1 MPDFLH
7 CPWGQCEHSYNA
19 HGKDHCLA
27 CDCEKPPPP
36 LPAPVGSQIRTDD
49 GTIVAS
55 TEPQELEAL
64 EMDVCNI
71 CSAYVDDR
79 ERHVTWHERRTD
91 STTNLVISISHLD
104 RLVRELQD
112 KVNSLQG
119 QIGALDRA
127 VSPKPAE
134 DF

>member
-1 MPDFLH
+1 MPADFRT

-19 HGKDHCLA
+19 HGRDHCHA
-27 CDCEKPPPP
+27 CECEKPPPP
-36 LPAPVGSQIRTDD
+36 LPQSAPAI
-49 GTIVAS
+49 TIEELEAGES
-55 TEPQELEAL
+55 QELEAI
-64 EMDVCNI
+64 EGETCNI
-71 CSAYVDDR
+71 CSAYVFDR
-79 ERHVTWHERRTD
+79 EKHVTWHERRTD